1 MTDYTLKQGDTI
13 RCHTKIEVLR
23 IMAALKQEGYE
34 VTSSNKVITILG
46 NQLPKTKSVG

>member
-23 IMAALKQEGYE
+23 IMAELRREGYK
-34 VTSSNKVITILG
+34 VTSTNKVITILEG
-46 NQLPKTKSVG
+46 K